1 MELDWVV
8 GWAGLWVQ
16 SFRFVMGWV
25 KEIGPT
31 GNSALTRDTEA
42 RRRDACRPRRRD
54 RGHIPDYYTSRVCIK
69 PILSIAF
76 CGPSLTV
83 SKSDPVA

>member
-25 KEIGPT
+25 EEIGST

-42 RRRDACRPRRRD
+42 RRPDACRPRLGD
-54 RGHIPDYYTSRVCIK
+54 RGHIPDYYIHNECVSSQYCQLRSAGLVLQYQRV
-69 PILSIAF
+69 
-76 CGPSLTV
+76 TQ
-83 SKSDPVA
+83 